1 MLSSCLRILV
11 TSECF
16 CDRSVVMWLYSLAL
30 LDSATKRMGAT
41 ETRFGFEGSR
51 QDFVNRL
58 MRGAPQGSVMQ
69 WEHTERAEEEIVGSL
84 AEKYGQAYGSAGSGA
99 AAVDQSS
106 MLNFDTVSE
115 KVIMQSSMTTSS
127 RCSILDFVNKYIHK

>member
-1 MLSSCLRILV
+1 
-11 TSECF
+11 
-16 CDRSVVMWLYSLAL
+16 
-30 LDSATKRMGAT
+30 MGAT

-69 WEHTERAEEEIVGSL
+69 WEHTEREEEEIVGSL
-84 AEKYGQAYGSAGSGA
+84 AEKYGHAYSSA
-99 AAVDQSS
+99 AAADQSS

-115 KVIMQSSMTTSS
+115 KVINH
-127 RCSILDFVNKYIHK
+127 RYPR